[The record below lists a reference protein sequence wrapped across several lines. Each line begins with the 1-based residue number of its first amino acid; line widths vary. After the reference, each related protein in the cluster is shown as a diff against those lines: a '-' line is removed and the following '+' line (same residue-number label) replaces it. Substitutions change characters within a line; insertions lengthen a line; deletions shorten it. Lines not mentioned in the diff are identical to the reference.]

1 MKFASDARVFVAL
14 GAVDL
19 RWGFDKLAALVVA
32 HFGRDPR
39 HGAFYVFLNRARTSS
54 KTLFFDRSGFCVL
67 HKRLDHGTFP
77 LPVTLEPGAKQ
88 VAIGAEELHLLLGGV
103 PGRVKRRTPRGPPL
117 H

>member
-1 MKFASDARVFVAL
+1 VKFAPDSRVFVAL

-19 RWGFDKLAALVVA
+19 RWGFDKLAGLVVA

-39 HGAFYVFLNRARTSS
+39 QGAFYVFLNRARTSS

-67 HKRLDHGTFP
+67 HKKLDSGTFP

-88 VAIGAEELHLLLGGV
+88 VAIGADELHLLLGGV
-103 PGRVKRRTPRGPPL
+103 PGRRRRRAARGPPL